1 MGVNVGQVAASKG
14 GQRAVFLDGGLP
26 LCKQGAPQRG
36 RGKAMKTVSLNAE
49 QVETNWWVVDLEN
62 KVLGRAATQ
71 IATVLRGKNKPSFSP
86 HVDCGDHVIVINAEK
101 VAVTGNKETDKTY
114 HWHTG
119 YVGHLRSR
127 TLEEKRAEDP
137 GFLITNAVKGM
148 LPKTRLGRAQ
158 LRKLHVFVGS
168 EHNHEA
174 QQPQVM
180 EI

>member
-1 MGVNVGQVAASKG
+1 
-14 GQRAVFLDGGLP
+14 
-26 LCKQGAPQRG
+26 
-36 RGKAMKTVSLNAE
+36 MKTVSLNAE
-49 QVETNWWVVDLEN
+49 QVETNWWIVDLEN

-71 IATVLRGKNKPSFSP
+71 IATVLRGKTKPSFSP

-101 VAVTGNKETDKTY
+101 VVLTGNKETDKVY

-127 TLEEKRAEDP
+127 TAEQKRAEDP
-137 GFLITNAVKGM
+137 TFLITNAVKGM

-158 LRKLHVFVGS
+158 LRKLHVFAGS
-168 EHNHEA
+168 DHDHGA
-174 QQPQVM
+174 QQPQAL